1 MTSKKTPTAK
11 YEASVVTRT
20 SLDSSNGSKKKKI
33 IIIDKK

>member
-20 SLDSSNGSKKKKI
+20 SLDSSNGSKKKK
-33 IIIDKK
+33 